1 MTHIVKGVELTDVEY
16 DRYTALTAEIDYCES
31 QSYAFKILQNSFYGA
46 QLNQNFKFYAKVA
59 GESTTGTGRHV
70 LQHQIRKCCEVLDG
84 DYNIDPIVDDEDPRA
99 IRGEA
104 ASPSI
109 IYGDT
114 DSSILTLKHVLTGR
128 ETLQEKIKIADNI
141 ALLVNKSF
149 PKFMMEQF
157 LLQPEFSDKIKTG
170 RELFASAAFFVSKKR
185 YAMHV
190 VDKEGIPKDDLK
202 LMGLDA
208 KKTTTPRP
216 IKAFLKKCVM
226 DVLKGVPAKELDEY
240 IVAYRD
246 KIIDDVPLM
255 EIGLPK
261 GIKKIELYTEEFRNN
276 PRTRIPGHT
285 SAALLYNEFRERY
298 KDNQSLQISSGMKIK
313 VFNFKY
319 EFEHDGRMFKSIA
332 LPTDT
337 EEIPQWFAD
346 DFVPLIDRITHSK
359 KLVDNMLHNM
369 FDSIPRHVPTR
380 HMQAI
385 EEEFEF

>member
-1 MTHIVKGVELTDVEY
+1 M
-16 DRYTALTAEIDYCES
+16 
-31 QSYAFKILQNSFYGA
+31 QYGA
-46 QLNQNFKFYAKVA
+46 LLNQNFRFYDKRMGQSVTA
-59 GESTTGTGRHV
+59 TGRQV
-70 LQHQIRKCCEVLDG
+70 LRHQLKKGCEIIDG
-84 DYNIDPIVDDEDPRA
+84 DYNIEPIVDDDDPRA
-99 IRGEA
+99 LRGEV
-104 ASPSI
+104 ASPSLA
-109 IYGDT
+109 YGDT
-114 DSSILTLKHVLTGR
+114 DSGYFTLANILPPNATKEFVVKLAD
-128 ETLQEKIKIADNI
+128 QIAAEINE
-141 ALLVNKSF
+141 SF
-149 PKFMMEQF
+149 PAFNRKAF
-157 LLQPEFSDKIKTG
+157 LCQPGFDQHIKTG
-170 RELFASAAFFVSKKR
+170 RELVADRGFFIQKKR
-185 YAMHV
+185 YVIHV
-190 VDKEGIPKDDLK
+190 VDKEGKAKDELK
-202 LMGLDA
+202 AMGVEMR
-208 KKTTTPRP
+208 KTTTPRDV
-216 IKAFLKKCVM
+216 KQFLRNSATM
-226 DVLKGVPAKELDEY
+226 LLKGVPAKELDEY

-261 GIKKIELYTEEFRNN
+261 GIKKIEFYTEEFRNN
-276 PRTRIPGHT
+276 PKTRIPGHT

-337 EEIPQWFAD
+337 EEIPQWFTE

>member
-1 MTHIVKGVELTDVEY
+1 
-16 DRYTALTAEIDYCES
+16 
-31 QSYAFKILQNSFYGA
+31 
-46 QLNQNFKFYAKVA
+46 
-59 GESTTGTGRHV
+59 
-70 LQHQIRKCCEVLDG
+70 
-84 DYNIDPIVDDEDPRA
+84 
-99 IRGEA
+99 
-104 ASPSI
+104 
-109 IYGDT
+109 
-114 DSSILTLKHVLTGR
+114 
-128 ETLQEKIKIADNI
+128 
-141 ALLVNKSF
+141 
-149 PKFMMEQF
+149 
-157 LLQPEFSDKIKTG
+157 
-170 RELFASAAFFVSKKR
+170 
-185 YAMHV
+185 
-190 VDKEGIPKDDLK
+190 
-202 LMGLDA
+202 
-208 KKTTTPRP
+208 
-216 IKAFLKKCVM
+216 
-226 DVLKGVPAKELDEY
+226 
-240 IVAYRD
+240 
-246 KIIDDVPLM
+246 M

>member
-1 MTHIVKGVELTDVEY
+1 MDKQSRVKQLQEEIAALQVEY
-16 DRYTALTAEIDYCES
+16 EYADALQYCMKIKLNS
-31 QSYAFKILQNSFYGA
+31 QYGA
-46 QLNQNFKFYAKVA
+46 LLNQNFRFYDKRMGQSVTA
-59 GESTTGTGRHV
+59 TGRQV
-70 LQHQIRKCCEVLDG
+70 LRHQLKKGCEIIDG
-84 DYNIDPIVDDEDPRA
+84 DYNIEPIVDDEDPRA
-99 IRGEA
+99 LRGEV
-104 ASPSI
+104 ASPSLV
-109 IYGDT
+109 YGDT
-114 DSSILTLKHVLTGR
+114 DSGYFTLKHILPPNATKEFVVKLAD
-128 ETLQEKIKIADNI
+128 QIAAEINE
-141 ALLVNKSF
+141 SF
-149 PKFMMEQF
+149 PEFNRKAF
-157 LLQPEFSDKIKTG
+157 LCQPGFDQHIKTG
-170 RELFASAAFFVSKKR
+170 RELVADRGFFIQKKR
-185 YAMHV
+185 YVIHV
-190 VDKEGIPKDDLK
+190 IDKEGKRKDELK
-202 LMGLDA
+202 AMGVEMR
-208 KKTTTPRP
+208 KTTTPRDV
-216 IKAFLKKCVM
+216 KQFLRNSATM
-226 DVLKGVPAKELDEY
+226 LLKGVPAKELDEY

-276 PRTRIPGHT
+276 PKTRIPGHT

-337 EEIPQWFAD
+337 EEIPQWFAE